1 LALEGRRIHIFWLL
15 LLLVSLNSFR
25 EMTPSDILLTSLR
38 TAFLCLLVLLAAA
51 ALRRQPRILLRYALQ
66 ASIPRILRS

>member
-1 LALEGRRIHIFWLL
+1 
-15 LLLVSLNSFR
+15 
-25 EMTPSDILLTSLR
+25 MTPSDILLTSLR